1 MAANNNSMV
10 RYGGINASHLS
21 SNISPHMPFVQTS
34 SRCQTSETKGSVT
47 NMAGNIVRP
56 RQLRLVDNAHERIM
70 KRIDDQ
76 KYLDTTPNADINN
89 TWNK

>member
-1 MAANNNSMV
+1 MS
-10 RYGGINASHLS
+10 
-21 SNISPHMPFVQTS
+21 
-34 SRCQTSETKGSVT
+34 
-47 NMAGNIVRP
+47 GNLVRP

-70 KRIDDQ
+70 KRIEDQ